1 MNEFF
6 NPTLTQPN
14 KIEVKVHENDYDY
27 TYKIKAIVSGYD
39 EVKEIDAFVKKYM
52 PGHYLTTREIIE
64 REEEGETDDE
74 ERG

>member
-6 NPTLTQPN
+6 NPALTQPN
-14 KIEVKVHENDYDY
+14 KIEVNVHENDYDY

-52 PGHYLTTREIIE
+52 PGHHLTTR
-64 REEEGETDDE
+64 
-74 ERG
+74 

>member
-6 NPTLTQPN
+6 TQPH
-14 KIEVKVHENDYDY
+14 KIEVKVHENDYEY

-52 PGHYLTTREIIE
+52 PGHHLTTREIIE
-64 REEEGETDDE
+64 REEETENVSDATE
-74 ERG
+74 